1 MNYSLEAFT
10 IIKKIQQDLS
20 YLSKSPSQEKK
31 FKQFQMNFEKMS
43 SKFMKMLD
51 MYKKKNE
58 KLSFD
63 DFEDS
68 DFR

>member
-20 YLSKSPSQEKK
+20 YLSKSPAQEKK

-58 KLSFD
+58 KLSFQ